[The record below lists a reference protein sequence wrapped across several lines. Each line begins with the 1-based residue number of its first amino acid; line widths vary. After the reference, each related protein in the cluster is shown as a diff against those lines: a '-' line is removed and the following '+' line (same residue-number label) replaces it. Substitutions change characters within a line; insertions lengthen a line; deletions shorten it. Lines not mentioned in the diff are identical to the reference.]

1 MGTYPPHR
9 SSSRAN
15 NHEAVGGAGESNASR
30 FAAAGGATLSRLH
43 MMQQQGPQAQE
54 AIKRQTMSAR
64 GLSDKE
70 FTKHCRGFDV
80 QIKVRKITFQTL
92 FCIVVNSDFLLLQG
106 LNNKFTSIKNQV
118 SDLHRDVTTR
128 RCLTS
133 YKQVEN
139 IVMDCASLTDEIEQ
153 TDQLMRER
161 KELFHKMWEE
171 EQQRITI
178 EQTIFKE
185 QVYYRPSRSPLEME
199 AIHWAC
205 LNPKKWP
212 VILLWMIVDF
222 RETFRENSHYLM
234 MRKPK
239 EYFLKKGRKCS

>member
-1 MGTYPPHR
+1 
-9 SSSRAN
+9 
-15 NHEAVGGAGESNASR
+15 
-30 FAAAGGATLSRLH
+30 
-43 MMQQQGPQAQE
+43 
-54 AIKRQTMSAR
+54 MSAR

-80 QIKVRKITFQTL
+80 QIK
-92 FCIVVNSDFLLLQG
+92 G
-106 LNNKFTSIKNQV
+106 LNNKFNSIKNQV
-118 SDLHRDVTTR
+118 SNLHRDVTTR

-139 IVMDCASLTDEIEQ
+139 IVIDCASLTDEIEQ

-185 QVYYRPSRSPLEME
+185 QVSSF
-199 AIHWAC
+199 
-205 LNPKKWP
+205 
-212 VILLWMIVDF
+212 ILTILG
-222 RETFRENSHYLM
+222 T
-234 MRKPK
+234 K
-239 EYFLKKGRKCS
+239 

>member
-1 MGTYPPHR
+1 M
-9 SSSRAN
+9 
-15 NHEAVGGAGESNASR
+15 
-30 FAAAGGATLSRLH
+30 FL
-43 MMQQQGPQAQE
+43 
-54 AIKRQTMSAR
+54 
-64 GLSDKE
+64 
-70 FTKHCRGFDV
+70 
-80 QIKVRKITFQTL
+80 QIPLL
-92 FCIVVNSDFLLLQG
+92 FPLQG

-185 QVYYRPSRSPLEME
+185 QVKQLNPLDERPLE
-199 AIHWAC
+199 ATK
-205 LNPKKWP
+205 N
-212 VILLWMIVDF
+212 
-222 RETFRENSHYLM
+222 
-234 MRKPK
+234 
-239 EYFLKKGRKCS
+239 GRKSGF

>member
-1 MGTYPPHR
+1 M
-9 SSSRAN
+9 
-15 NHEAVGGAGESNASR
+15 
-30 FAAAGGATLSRLH
+30 FFFL
-43 MMQQQGPQAQE
+43 QAQE

-80 QIKVRKITFQTL
+80 QIK
-92 FCIVVNSDFLLLQG
+92 G
-106 LNNKFTSIKNQV
+106 LNNKFNGIKNQV

-139 IVMDCASLTDEIEQ
+139 IVIDCASLTDEIEQ

-161 KELFHKMWEE
+161 KELFYNMWEE

-185 QVYYRPSRSPLEME
+185 QVGEIFS
-199 AIHWAC
+199 
-205 LNPKKWP
+205 
-212 VILLWMIVDF
+212 
-222 RETFRENSHYLM
+222 
-234 MRKPK
+234 
-239 EYFLKKGRKCS
+239 LK

>member
-15 NHEAVGGAGESNASR
+15 NHEAVGGGGESNASR

-43 MMQQQGPQAQE
+43 MMHQQQGPQAQE

-80 QIKVRKITFQTL
+80 QIK
-92 FCIVVNSDFLLLQG
+92 G

-185 QVYYRPSRSPLEME
+185 QVCLSPLD
-199 AIHWAC
+199 
-205 LNPKKWP
+205 NPLSGP
-212 VILLWMIVDF
+212 
-222 RETFRENSHYLM
+222 
-234 MRKPK
+234 PK
-239 EYFLKKGRKCS
+239 NGRKSCF